1 MSIVAPSRGRMPRAK
16 RDYSKATSLHMRM
29 RGRVPSKILQITSD
43 NHAQISRTLRRQS
56 LRSGDTEAG
65 KLWKAPRR
73 CMGAAVGGRDAN
85 GRRLDPPPH
94 THTRC
99 SRAAHAHSPRRRSY
113 RPPLF
118 QKGGARET
126 ASRKGPAAADTPARP
141 LPPRRRTR
149 SGAGAQEAWGTGVL
163 GAENTRGRA
172 PAARAARVPE
182 KWSGRSEAPRK
193 VVKVPQAAAATAFHH

>member
-1 MSIVAPSRGRMPRAK
+1 
-16 RDYSKATSLHMRM
+16 MRSA
-29 RGRVPSKILQITSD
+29 GP
-43 NHAQISRTLRRQS
+43 LRRAEQLS
-56 LRSGDTEAG
+56 ERSAARASQESAETQRQAEQAAAG
-65 KLWKAPRR
+65 
-73 CMGAAVGGRDAN
+73 G
-85 GRRLDPPPH
+85 
-94 THTRC
+94 
-99 SRAAHAHSPRRRSY
+99 AAHAHSPRRRSY